1 MFPRMPCPQRKITLA
16 QLQSQVMFYKR
27 SIEVSNLNTA
37 EALVMGLTKSRTK
50 MIEVKC
56 CFV

>member
-1 MFPRMPCPQRKITLA
+1 MPCPQRKITLA